1 MFGAPTE
8 DRVPVRSDAC
18 AARPAQGVPRGR
30 STDRPTRADDT
41 LRLVEHASPLR
52 RGNRLEDHAP
62 LRRVCGRLV
71 FRFGRGFTHGS
82 AGARSTFTTSEG
94 NVVEFV
100 YYDSTVTRTRETTST
115 TSRFVDH
122 GPPPDARVL
131 DDPRVQGHHQL
142 CELRCGA
149 EGARARTRRSSPA
162 AALLGS
168 PEAAPRRRPSLAGH
182 GGEPKAPAESRKSD
196 A

>member
-1 MFGAPTE
+1 M
-8 DRVPVRSDAC
+8 RVPPVR
-18 AARPAQGVPRGR
+18 PR
-30 STDRPTRADDT
+30 
-41 LRLVEHASPLR
+41 ASP
-52 RGNRLEDHAP
+52 GAAPQIDQLERTTPCDWSSTPHPFAVGIASKTAP

-182 GGEPKAPAESRKSD
+182 GGEPKAPAESRK
-196 A
+196 